1 MPRTRKG
8 SARRKKHKEIL
19 KAVRGH
25 IGAASRRYRV
35 AKQAYIR
42 AGQHA
47 RIGRK
52 LRKRDFRR
60 LWITRI
66 SAACRQRGLTY
77 SRFIH
82 ALNERGIEV
91 NRKMLA
97 EIAVSDPA
105 AFDKIVATATSEAPA
120 ATAAAT
126 EVETVV
132 AEQPQTHAATT
143 ESQAAQA
150 VEASTTQAPQ
160 DESAEQEKSVEQA
173 EQAEQEQE
181 KAKKTTTKTTKKA
194 VKKTAKK
201 TTAKKSTKKTTTKKK
216 ATTKKTTKKTTTG
229 KTRKK
234 STTKTTRKKKEE

>member
-1 MPRTRKG
+1 MPRARKG
-8 SARRKKHKEIL
+8 SARRKKHKKIL

-47 RIGRK
+47 RVGRK

-97 EIAVSDPA
+97 DIAVSDPA
-105 AFDKIVATATSEAPA
+105 AFDKIVAAATSEASV
-120 ATAAAT
+120 ATAEISAII
-126 EVETVV
+126 
-132 AEQPQTHAATT
+132 AEQPQTEADSTESPADTT
-143 ESQAAQA
+143 EPQTDQA
-150 VEASTTQAPQ
+150 VEVSTAQASQE
-160 DESAEQEKSVEQA
+160 ESAEQEKSVEQA

-181 KAKKTTTKTTKKA
+181 KATKTTTKTAKKT
-194 VKKTAKK
+194 VKKTTKK
-201 TTAKKSTKKTTTKKK
+201 TTAKKSTKKTTT
-216 ATTKKTTKKTTTG
+216 TKTTKK
-229 KTRKK
+229 
-234 STTKTTRKKKEE
+234 SATKAEKKEEEE

>member
-1 MPRTRKG
+1 MPRARKG
-8 SARRKKHKEIL
+8 SARRQKHKEIL
-19 KAVRGH
+19 KEVRGH
-25 IGAASRRYRV
+25 IGAASRHYRV
-35 AKQAYIR
+35 AKEAYIR

-105 AFDKIVATATSEAPA
+105 AFDKIVTAATSEAPA
-120 ATAAAT
+120 AAAAA
-126 EVETVV
+126 EIPAVV
-132 AEQPQTHAATT
+132 AEQPQTQAATV
-143 ESQAAQA
+143 EPQAAQA
-150 VEASTTQAPQ
+150 GELSTTQAPQ
-160 DESAEQEKSVEQA
+160 DESVEQEKSVEQA

-181 KAKKTTTKTTKKA
+181 KAKKTTTKTTKKT
-194 VKKTAKK
+194 VKK
-201 TTAKKSTKKTTTKKK
+201 TTARKSTKKTTTKKK

-234 STTKTTRKKKEE
+234 STMKTTRKKKEE